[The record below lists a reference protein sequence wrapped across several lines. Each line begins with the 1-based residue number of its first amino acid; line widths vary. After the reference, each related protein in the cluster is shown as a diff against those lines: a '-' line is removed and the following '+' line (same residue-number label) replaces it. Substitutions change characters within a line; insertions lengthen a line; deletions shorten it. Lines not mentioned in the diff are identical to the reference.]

1 MPVQWK
7 PKSDRIAQLIQQEE
21 ERLNLLRER
30 RPFMPEETTPTFTM
44 PEAEAPV
51 WQPERAAT
59 PTQTLQA
66 PPEVEREVTNFLWS
80 PGTITEP
87 ETAAPSVPQGI
98 KQYEWWEQPKAM
110 TEQAMETVGRG
121 MSKVPLLPE
130 ALGFVA
136 PAFEFI
142 HEKLEKPWASIIT
155 APFSPS
161 LSWNA
166 GESWMEHEKREY
178 ESWKSPTYVKGLA
191 EFAMPLW
198 WMPWLGWA
206 GKGAKAL
213 GVGDKMAQALSKLP
227 MKPLALP
234 TKEVLNST
242 LYKQDFFKRMALWSE
257 NKPVLNAVVRAVGG
271 PSAFVRDVG
280 EVYPAIDTA
289 TRRLVAVS
297 AKNVPVATTD
307 VVKREIVNRAVL
319 YDMRHGYRGL
329 QLPRMQKFGNPV
341 DVLQVDDFGRAMA
354 AIPKSFNK
362 LGNGLS
368 DVFEHPAAY
377 TYASQNAE
385 NIVKEGNRIIK
396 ELFDLAGKEG
406 VQVPKQTMFHR
417 LVEGKEITVGDKTV
431 YEASEYGSRFEAQR
445 HYKTMQ
451 EGIEAGVRYN
461 KDPLRSIGATIDY
474 HFKKIADQRFNNEV
488 KKLGMTVPEMVSL
501 IEPTLIERMVETGT
515 RVGSASYLVQTLK
528 TLKSYSGKSIPSA
541 VKAKIKRGLPEQIE
555 RIEQAFAISPQDAS
569 VLMTALAQTIRA
581 ETKINARSLKILM
594 GQFIKAPDETS
605 IMNLLHKGNY
615 EEALG
620 FFTRAGAS
628 KEQIIRFTN
637 LLYKGDYTS
646 ALRGYKKLAT
656 RIRASDIEDM
666 VQSLNLT
673 NATTNKAIRQAYQA
687 VYQSR
692 KDFIDDT
699 LNAVRLETDEL
710 LKAGK
715 TELKGLKG
723 QYNLLARPYME
734 PGKQIFGG
742 LAKFRM
748 HPAFRN
754 RIFDKEVVDIAEK
767 ALGDRGNQ
775 WLKNMANISGTGRL
789 LIAAMDFS
797 APFIQGLA
805 VLGRNPLAWSKGVV
819 RQFEFFAKPQNLMK
833 YMDDPSVRAIASERW
848 FYGGSRSSFEFFE
861 ALKPVQE
868 LVGKVPVAGR
878 VGQRAIAQ
886 TYGRAEAAFT
896 GFGEVAR
903 NEMWKA
909 LRHKAVKEGALDDNL
924 ARELARTV
932 DRMTG
937 VMSMEALAIGRVQTD
952 FENAFLFFAPRYTR
966 AGMSFVTDVFKG
978 GMTGAEA
985 RKALGS
991 MMASGMAMYYGI
1003 CTTLGQKPNLDIN
1016 SARFMTVKIGDSHVG
1031 IGGIFYSLGRLAAN
1045 VAGTAME
1052 EPADFLSMSRF
1063 DNPFIKFM
1071 FSRSAPLT
1079 GFTVGAVVE
1088 RKNFFG
1094 EPLES
1099 IGDWGKFMAEK
1110 ALPIAMQRAILEP
1123 EHRQPAV
1130 FISELMGGRTFPKSA
1145 WELQEETKES
1155 ISQSEHGMSYDELD
1169 ILEKKRID
1177 NYPEVIRFQEE
1188 IDKQTTQRGKA
1199 LSVAFLERGREVED
1213 ARFMHRQQVE
1223 QSQRAF
1229 DAGLITGYDFKESVT
1244 EINYGYAATIEHINS
1259 NPRYAD
1265 VLKKLDEPR
1274 EVSSQY
1280 RWELAYGELME
1291 AVAGNRFEDKYG
1303 IFDFDGYNDF
1313 LESLK
1318 AKYGD
1323 ADYNRAIEAREERF
1337 DGYPPLYFELQQAK
1351 EILKPYWE
1359 VTDRVVKL
1367 FGKQFAET
1375 PAGQSLVSKLRKAKR
1390 LADPKMEAAYQR
1402 FYAQ

>member
-1 MPVQWK
+1 MPVQWQ
-7 PKSDRIAQLIQQEE
+7 PKSNRIAQMIQREE
-21 ERLNLLRER
+21 ERLKLLRER
-30 RPFMPEETTPTFTM
+30 QFFIPEGTVAPTFTM
-44 PEAEAPV
+44 PQVETPI
-51 WQPERAAT
+51 WQPEQRAVT

-66 PPEVEREVTNFLWS
+66 PPEIEREVTDFLWS
-80 PGTITEP
+80 PGTMTDTEVTTP
-87 ETAAPSVPQGI
+87 AATQEV
-98 KQYEWWEQPKAM
+98 KQYEWWEEPKAM
-110 TEQAMETVGRG
+110 TEQAMETVGKG
-121 MSKVPLLPE
+121 ISKVPLLPE

-166 GESWMEHEKREY
+166 GESWLEHAKREY
-178 ESWKSPTYVKGLA
+178 ESWKAPTYVKGLA

-213 GVGDKMAQALSKLP
+213 GVGDKMAQALAKLP
-227 MKPLALP
+227 VKPLALP
-234 TKEVLNST
+234 TKETLNST
-242 LYKQDFFKRMALWSE
+242 LYKQDFFRRMALWAE
-257 NKPVLNAVVRAVGG
+257 NKPVLNGVVRAVGG

-280 EVYPAIDTA
+280 EVYPAMDIA

-307 VVKREIVNRAVL
+307 IVKREIVNRAVL
-319 YDMRHGYRGL
+319 YDMRHGYKGL
-329 QLPRMQKFGNPV
+329 QLARMLKYGNPI
-341 DVLQVDDFGRAMA
+341 DVLQEDAFGRAMA
-354 AIPKSFNK
+354 ATPKSFNK
-362 LGNGLS
+362 LGNGIS

-377 TYASQNAE
+377 TYASKNAE

-396 ELFDLAGKEG
+396 ELFGVAEVEG
-406 VQVPKQTMFHR
+406 VEVPKQVMFHR
-417 LVEGKEITVGDKTV
+417 LSLGKEVTVGDKTV
-431 YEASEYGSRFEAQR
+431 YEASEYGSRIEAKR
-445 HYKTMQ
+445 HYKTME
-451 EGIEAGVRYN
+451 EGILDKTRYDI
-461 KDPLRSIGATIDY
+461 DPIKSISASIDY
-474 HFKKIADQRFNNEV
+474 YFKLIADKRFNDEV

-501 IEPTLIERMVETGT
+501 VEPALMERLVEAGT

-528 TLKSYSGKSIPSA
+528 TLKSYSGESIPSA
-541 VKAKIKRGLPEQIE
+541 VKTKIKRGLPEQVEKID
-555 RIEQAFAISPQDAS
+555 QAFAISPGDATK
-569 VLMTALAQTIRA
+569 LMTALAQTIRT

-594 GQFIKAPDETS
+594 GQFNRQPGRI
-605 IMNLLHKGNY
+605 
-615 EEALG
+615 
-620 FFTRAGAS
+620 
-628 KEQIIRFTN
+628 
-637 LLYKGDYTS
+637 
-646 ALRGYKKLAT
+646 LA
-656 RIRASDIEDM
+656 REIDDM

-673 NATTNKAIRQAYQA
+673 NATTNKAIRQAYRT

-692 KDFIDDT
+692 KDFIDET
-699 LNAVRLETDEL
+699 LNTVRQETDEL
-710 LKAGK
+710 LKAAK
-715 TELKGLKG
+715 VELKELKG
-723 QYNLLARPYME
+723 QYNLLARPYQQ
-734 PGKQIFGG
+734 PGRQIFGG

-748 HPAFRN
+748 HPSFNN

-775 WLKNMANISGTGRL
+775 WLRNMANISGTGRL

-819 RQFEFFAKPQNLMK
+819 RQFEFFARPQNLMK
-833 YMDDPSVRAIASERW
+833 YMDDPAVRAISSERW

-878 VGQRAIAQ
+878 VGQRVIAQ

-966 AGMSFVTDVFKG
+966 AGMSFVSDVFKG

-1045 VAGTAME
+1045 VAGTAIE
-1052 EPADFLSMSRF
+1052 EPVDFLSTSRF

-1145 WELQEETKES
+1145 WELQEEIKES
-1155 ISQSEHGMSYDELD
+1155 ISQSEHGMAYEELD
-1169 ILEKKRID
+1169 LLEKKRID
-1177 NYPEVIRFQEE
+1177 NHPEVIKFREE

-1199 LSVAFLERGREVED
+1199 LSVGFLEREREVED
-1213 ARFMHRQQVE
+1213 ARFMHRQNVE
-1223 QSQRAF
+1223 QSQRAY

-1244 EINYGYAATIEHINS
+1244 EANYGYAATIQHINA

-1265 VLKKLDEPR
+1265 VLKKMEEPG

-1291 AVAGNRFEDKYG
+1291 AIAGDRFEDKYG
-1303 IFDFDGYNDF
+1303 IFDFDGYNNF
-1313 LESLK
+1313 LDSLK
-1318 AKYGD
+1318 AKYGET
-1323 ADYNRAIEAREERF
+1323 DYNRAIEARNERF
-1337 DGYPPLYFELQQAK
+1337 QGYPPLYFELQQAK

-1367 FGKQFAET
+1367 FGRQFAET
-1375 PAGQSLVSKLRKAKR
+1375 PAGQSLISKLRKAKR
-1390 LADPKMEAAYQR
+1390 LSDPAMEAAYQR